1 MKDHEDADHLEHALA
16 GSEHLV
22 GMDDLP
28 HSHGRR
34 GYDRRHS
41 IRQGPVITMN
51 IVTIITRDL
60 DEKPALEIAAARL
73 IEWGFEAEVIET
85 AKVTKTHKPQAILRT
100 NAQVHT
106 VRKARLNTMGG
117 PAGVTAFNA
126 MLATIK
132 G

>member
-1 MKDHEDADHLEHALA
+1 M
-16 GSEHLV
+16 
-22 GMDDLP
+22 
-28 HSHGRR
+28 
-34 GYDRRHS
+34 
-41 IRQGPVITMN
+41 IIN
-51 IVTIITRDL
+51 TIITRDL
-60 DEKPALEIAAARL
+60 DEKYALEIAAQRL
-73 IEWGFEAEVIET
+73 RDWGFDAEVIET

-100 NAQVHT
+100 NARVRT